1 MLFNYQTLH
10 ATVFKF
16 KPNSCMMS
24 SSVTHSVVQSEIHD
38 DDGDH
43 DIRAIMQKIITDNLL

>member
-24 SSVTHSVVQSEIHD
+24 LSGTHSAVQSEIHN

-43 DIRAIMQKIITDNLL
+43 DIRAINTKNNY